1 MPRCVLE
8 KLEEALGV
16 QKRVCLCASR
26 SWHSGG
32 VRGDRGE
39 ARAEAMR
46 RGGCKGGPA
55 RGREGG
61 GKAG

>member
-1 MPRCVLE
+1 MPGRVLE

-26 SWHSGG
+26 SSRSGG
-32 VRGDRGE
+32 ARGDRGE

-46 RGGCKGGPA
+46 RGGCKGEPA
-55 RGREGG
+55 RGREGSA
-61 GKAG
+61 KAG

>member
-1 MPRCVLE
+1 MSGCVLE
-8 KLEEALGV
+8 KLEEVLGV

-26 SWHSGG
+26 SWRSGG
-32 VRGDRGE
+32 TRGDRGE

-46 RGGCKGGPA
+46 RGGCKGEPT
-55 RGREGG
+55 RGRKGG

>member
-1 MPRCVLE
+1 MPGRVLE

-16 QKRVCLCASR
+16 QKRVCLCTSR
-26 SWHSGG
+26 SWRSGG
-32 VRGDRGE
+32 ARDDRDE

-46 RGGCKGGPA
+46 RGGCKGGLA
-55 RGREGG
+55 RGWEGG

>member
-1 MPRCVLE
+1 M
-8 KLEEALGV
+8 LGV
-16 QKRVCLCASR
+16 KKRMCLCTSR
-26 SWHSGG
+26 SWRLCGA
-32 VRGDRGE
+32 RGDHGG

-46 RGGCKGGPA
+46 RGGRKGGPA